1 MKFNVLPPVQEKLL
15 AIFLSR
21 PQERLYTNELIRL
34 TQEYPNAVQYALNSL
49 SKFGFLN
56 NEVKGKKKFY
66 QLKLSNPIIDE
77 IKEIFRKK
85 GLLDSSTSHLPQK
98 NLWIKLLNREASL
111 AFQVEVPLVNRDYL
125 PKVIDFQINN
135 FWYNGITYGVYYKE
149 EELRNSANAIQLRIK
164 KDSNF
169 AKENIDGCYKLGDKL
184 LNASNIKNVQ
194 ILRNLSTK
202 ELLILLEQFRTAYLN
217 FMPYLLYPHSIER
230 YFLVQIEQELKDI
243 LNRKNTPHQ
252 FDEYFQILTTP
263 TMHEIEQQIDM
274 LQLAY
279 QVQKYGWSKQVKN
292 GLKQLHQKYTW
303 LPLWTVAAGP
313 LEESYFKD
321 AVEALSKSEKHLL
334 QEVDRIKSE
343 QEKRIKKL
351 KQSLKSL
358 HAPKN
363 LADLV
368 DLLQAYM
375 FLRTYRKNIIS
386 KAHYLHLPLVVEI
399 GRRMKIGHDITLVS
413 YEEMIDF
420 LKEGM
425 NISKITLAK
434 RKQGWAVIAFNG
446 VIKIISG
453 DDEVLEVMEQ
463 FQIGNNPIP
472 EPTHQVLN
480 GRPAC
485 RGRVIGKVKI
495 IKHLREL
502 SKLEK
507 GDVLV
512 TRMTTPDFVP
522 SLGKI
527 SAIVTDEGG
536 VTCHAAIV
544 SREFGIPCI
553 VGTGNAT
560 QILRDADEVEVNAN
574 DGVVTILSSGGV
586 TLTEDVIKGIRL
598 YKGCV
603 KGEVINIKSESDL
616 KRINSDSI
624 VLANTMNPR
633 FLSALYRARG
643 FVVDEYSPTS
653 HAYLYAQTIKI
664 PSLGGTKN
672 ASEILKTGDKIE
684 LDADKEQLRLL

>member
-21 PQERLYTNELIRL
+21 PQERLYTNELIRM
-34 TQEYPNAVQYALNSL
+34 TQEYPNAIQYALNSL
-49 SKFGFLN
+49 SKSGFLK

-66 QLKLSNPIIDE
+66 QLELSNPVIE
-77 IKEIFRKK
+77 EVKGIFHKK
-85 GLLDSSTSHLPQK
+85 GLLDLSSSHLTQK
-98 NLWIKLLNREASL
+98 NSWIKLLNREASL
-111 AFQVEVPLVNRDYL
+111 AFQTEVPLVNRDFL

-135 FWYNGITYGVYYKE
+135 FWYNGITHGVYYIE
-149 EELRNSANAIQLRIK
+149 EELRNSASAIQLRIK
-164 KDSNF
+164 KDPNF
-169 AKENIDGCYKLGDKL
+169 TKENINGCFKLGDKL
-184 LNASNIKNVQ
+184 LEASDIKNDHR
-194 ILRNLSTK
+194 LRQLSTQK
-202 ELLILLEQFRTAYLN
+202 LLVLLEQFRTAYLN

-230 YFLVQIEQELKDI
+230 YFIALIEQELKDI
-243 LNRKNTPHQ
+243 LNRKNNLHQ

-263 TMHEIEQQIDM
+263 TIHEIEQQIDM

-279 QVQKYGWSKQVKN
+279 QVQKNGWSKQIKN
-292 GLKQLHQKYTW
+292 GLKKLHQKYIW
-303 LPLWTVAAGP
+303 LPLWTVAADP

-334 QEVDRIKSE
+334 KEVDRIKSE
-343 QEKRIKKL
+343 QQEREKKL
-351 KQSLKSL
+351 KQLLTSL
-358 HAPKN
+358 HAQKN
-363 LADLV
+363 LTDLV

-386 KAHYLHLPLVVEI
+386 KAHFLHLPMILEI
-399 GRRMKIGHDITLVS
+399 GRRMKIDHDITLAS

-420 LKEGM
+420 LKEGK

-434 RKQGWAVIAFNG
+434 RKHGWAVIAFNG

-453 DDEVLEVMEQ
+453 ADEVLEVMEQ
-463 FQIGNNPIP
+463 LQIGNNPIP
-472 EPTHQVLN
+472 EPTHQILN

-485 RGRVIGKVKI
+485 RGKVIGKVKI
-495 IKHLREL
+495 IKNLREL

-512 TRMTTPDFVP
+512 ARMTTPDFVP

-574 DGVVTILSSGGV
+574 DGIVTILSSGGV
-586 TLTEDVIKGIRL
+586 EITEDVIKGIKL

-603 KGEVINIKSESDL
+603 KGEVVNIKSEVDL
-616 KRINSDSI
+616 KRVNSNSI

-633 FLSALYRARG
+633 FLSALYRAKG

-664 PSLGGTKN
+664 PSLGGTKY
-672 ASEILKTGDKIE
+672 ASEILKTGDRIE
-684 LDADKEQLRLL
+684 LDADKEQLRLI

>member
-1 MKFNVLPPVQEKLL
+1 MKFKVFPPVQEKLL
-15 AIFLSR
+15 AIFLSQ
-21 PQERLYTNELIRL
+21 PQERLYTNELIRM

-49 SKFGFLN
+49 SKSGFLK
-56 NEVKGKKKFY
+56 NEIKGKKKFY
-66 QLKLSNPIIDE
+66 QLELSNPVIEE
-77 IKEIFRKK
+77 IKGIFHKK
-85 GLLDSSTSHLPQK
+85 GLLDSSSSHLTQK
-98 NLWIKLLNREASL
+98 NTWIKLLNREASL
-111 AFQVEVPLVNRDYL
+111 AFQTEVPLVNRDFL
-125 PKVIDFQINN
+125 PKVIDFQISN
-135 FWYNGITYGVYYKE
+135 FWYNGITHGVYYIE
-149 EELRNSANAIQLRIK
+149 EELRNSANAIQVKLK

-169 AKENIDGCYKLGDKL
+169 AKENINGCYELGDKL
-184 LNASNIKNVQ
+184 LKASNIKNIQ
-194 ILRNLSTK
+194 ILRKFNTQK
-202 ELLILLEQFRTAYLN
+202 LLALLKQFRTAYLN

-230 YFLVQIEQELKDI
+230 YFLAQIEQELKDI
-243 LNRKNTPHQ
+243 LNRKNKLHQ
-252 FDEYFQILTTP
+252 FDEFFQILTTP
-263 TMHEIEQQIDM
+263 TIHEIEQQIDM

-279 QVQKYGWSKQVKN
+279 QVQKNGWSKQVKN

-303 LPLWTVAAGP
+303 LPLWTVAATP
-313 LEESYFKD
+313 LEENYFKD
-321 AVEALSKSEKHLL
+321 AIEALSKGEKHLL
-334 QEVDRIKSE
+334 KEIDRIKSE
-343 QEKRIKKL
+343 QQEREKKL
-351 KQSLKSL
+351 KQLLKSIQ
-358 HAPKN
+358 APKN
-363 LADLV
+363 LIDLV

-375 FLRTYRKNIIS
+375 FLRTYRKNVIS
-386 KAHYLHLPLVVEI
+386 KAHYLHLPLILEI

-413 YEEMIDF
+413 YEEMIGF
-420 LKEGM
+420 LKEGK

-434 RKQGWAVIAFNG
+434 RKLGWAVIAFNG

-453 DDEVLEVMEQ
+453 ADEVLEVMEQ
-463 FQIGNNPIP
+463 LQIGNNPIP
-472 EPTHQVLN
+472 EPTHQILN

-485 RGRVIGKVKI
+485 RGKVIGKVKI
-495 IKHLREL
+495 IKNLREL

-522 SLGKI
+522 ALGKI

-536 VTCHAAIV
+536 VTCHAAII

-586 TLTEDVIKGIRL
+586 KLTEDVIKGIRL

-603 KGEVINIKSESDL
+603 KGEVINIKSETDL
-616 KRINSDSI
+616 KRVNSNSI

-633 FLSALYRARG
+633 FLSALYRAKG